1 MPIGAVVEFSDSG
14 QIKLIDDDGGVRK
27 CMINTSYKLYIIM
40 KMLLSVHNAAQQH
53 KALMVHTHIYIYIII

>member
-40 KMLLSVHNAAQQH
+40 KMLVSVP
-53 KALMVHTHIYIYIII
+53 